1 MVCLKVGSNKGKT
14 MTNVQEIKAAVLNL
28 TREDQAEI
36 ADAILANIADPG
48 PLSDAWK
55 AELDRRE
62 AAYQR
67 GEVELIDNAEALAR
81 LRARRGSPFGG
92 MRLGLKRLSE
102 PQSTIA
108 LRARGSMTD
117 SRRLS
122 QPRWPC
128 F

>member
-1 MVCLKVGSNKGKT
+1 

-67 GEVELIDNAEALAR
+67 GEVELVDNAEALAR
-81 LRARRGSPFGG
+81 IRGRR
-92 MRLGLKRLSE
+92 
-102 PQSTIA
+102 
-108 LRARGSMTD
+108 
-117 SRRLS
+117 
-122 QPRWPC
+122 
-128 F
+128 

>member
-1 MVCLKVGSNKGKT
+1 

-67 GEVELIDNAEALAR
+67 GEVDLIDNAEALAR
-81 LRARRGSPFGG
+81 IRGRR
-92 MRLGLKRLSE
+92 
-102 PQSTIA
+102 
-108 LRARGSMTD
+108 
-117 SRRLS
+117 
-122 QPRWPC
+122 
-128 F
+128 

>member
-1 MVCLKVGSNKGKT
+1 

-67 GEVELIDNAEALAR
+67 GEVKLVDNAEALAR
-81 LRARRGSPFGG
+81 IRGRR
-92 MRLGLKRLSE
+92 
-102 PQSTIA
+102 
-108 LRARGSMTD
+108 
-117 SRRLS
+117 
-122 QPRWPC
+122 
-128 F
+128 

>member
-1 MVCLKVGSNKGKT
+1 

-81 LRARRGSPFGG
+81 IRGRR
-92 MRLGLKRLSE
+92 
-102 PQSTIA
+102 
-108 LRARGSMTD
+108 
-117 SRRLS
+117 
-122 QPRWPC
+122 
-128 F
+128 